1 MPPVRKPGI
10 LARLLILL
18 ARLYRASLSPV
29 LGRHCR
35 FVPTCSQYFIEA
47 VRARGALVGSL
58 KGMWRICRCNPFTK
72 GGYDPP
78 R

>member
-1 MPPVRKPGI
+1 MPPAHKPGI
-10 LARLLILL
+10 VARLLILL
-18 ARLYRASLSPV
+18 ARLYQAALSPL

-58 KGMWRICRCNPFTK
+58 KGIWRICRCNPFTK